1 MLLRSSSADGPHL
14 SKRLTLE
21 THSAP
26 RKSLNTTRIGK
37 ELDEFIPVDNSAVS
51 DELDK
56 FLEEDDPEKR
66 KELFDKY
73 KMLPQSKRGGK
84 KRKSKNKIV
93 KPKNKTCKKFCKEVF
108 LPERER
114 VEIEFSK
121 KYRKLKYK
129 PIKLLRKTNK
139 NSSVANLLENAFL
152 KDCDDI
158 YCQKD
163 CKGSKN
169 KWLKSFTKK
178 RKENLIQQGA
188 ISGCRDLIKEFP
200 EDYKNI

>member
-1 MLLRSSSADGPHL
+1 ME
-14 SKRLTLE
+14 SK
-21 THSAP
+21 
-26 RKSLNTTRIGK
+26 K
-37 ELDEFIPVDNSAVS
+37 V
-51 DELDK
+51 
-56 FLEEDDPEKR
+56 
-66 KELFDKY
+66 
-73 KMLPQSKRGGK
+73 
-84 KRKSKNKIV
+84 KSKTKSARKTMN
-93 KPKNKTCKKFCKEVF
+93 PKNKTCKKFCKKIF
-108 LPERER
+108 LQERER

-121 KYRKLKYK
+121 KYRKFKYK

-139 NSSVANLLENAFL
+139 KSSVANLLENAFL

-200 EDYKNI
+200 EYYKNI

>member
-1 MLLRSSSADGPHL
+1 MDNKKVK
-14 SKRLTLE
+14 SK
-21 THSAP
+21 S
-26 RKSLNTTRIGK
+26 
-37 ELDEFIPVDNSAVS
+37 
-51 DELDK
+51 
-56 FLEEDDPEKR
+56 
-66 KELFDKY
+66 
-73 KMLPQSKRGGK
+73 
-84 KRKSKNKIV
+84 KSKNKIV

-114 VEIEFSK
+114 VELEVSK
-121 KYRKLKYK
+121 KFNKKFRYK
-129 PIKLLRKTNK
+129 SIELLRKTNK
-139 NSSVANLLENAFL
+139 KSSLANLLENVFL
-152 KDCDDI
+152 KACDDI

-178 RKENLIQQGA
+178 RRESLIKQGA